1 MGSGQVLMVRVCLWS
16 IQGQVCVW
24 SSPVG
29 VQLVYGCSMG
39 LVRVWLGS
47 GQDWVG
53 VRFRVLLGSDKG
65 PVEVGVQLRLG
76 QGQFQS
82 DQGSVRV
89 KSGFESGISFLER
102 ILTMPTP

>member
-1 MGSGQVLMVRVCLWS
+1 MGWGLVRVQSGRL
-16 IQGQVCVW
+16 
-24 SSPVG
+24 
-29 VQLVYGCSMG
+29 G
-39 LVRVWLGS
+39 LVRVWLWS

-76 QGQFQS
+76 QGQVQS

-89 KSGFESGISFLER
+89 KSSFESGISFLER

>member
-1 MGSGQVLMVRVCLWS
+1 MVRVCLWS

-29 VQLVYGCSMG
+29 VQLLYGCSMG
-39 LVRVWLGS
+39 LVRVWLWS

-76 QGQFQS
+76 QGQVQS

-89 KSGFESGISFLER
+89 KSSFESGISFLER